1 MFLPAGSCTEVLTLL
16 WGTQHL
22 WNSPP
27 IANSRVWAVAA
38 GLKKNIPVPST
49 VWSWWLCWWAAP
61 EALLLFR
68 RVFFFFFF
76 AHPSHRGLAEIELK
90 AWRATSGLQSCRP
103 RSPRSF
109 CHLHALP
116 RVAAWPT
123 GDIRRPRS
131 LVLNPCLHWT
141 ISLFF
146 LSKGCCLL
154 RHWIC
159 VGVSVCQN

>member
-76 AHPSHRGLAEIELK
+76 CPPFSQGSCWDWAEGLASNIWAAELP
-90 AWRATSGLQSCRP
+90 A
-103 RSPRSF
+103 
-109 CHLHALP
+109 ALP
-116 RVAAWPT
+116 SQLLPPT
-123 GDIRRPRS
+123 RPAPRCCLANRRHQTS
-131 LVLNPCLHWT
+131 LVPSLHWT